1 MLGQKSA
8 QRELFRP
15 DNLFLDHVGED
26 SLYGFFATA
35 GHRMFRDSDFAGLYR
50 EDQGRP
56 SVPPSQLCVALLLQA
71 REGVSDDEAVQR
83 TSYDLRWKVALGLE
97 LDEKLCAKSTLQLF
111 RAKLI
116 LNDKYQQVFESSV
129 KECRKRGLLKRKKLA
144 VALDT
149 TPVLG
154 RGAVKDTFN
163 LISDQIRIVVKEV
176 VLLKGGDA
184 EDVVAREG
192 LGRHFGSSFK
202 AALDIDWDDAAQK
215 RAVVTQ
221 LVGDAKVALALASRS
236 LRGYAKGAENAQ
248 PLREAQKML
257 ADLLLQDIEE
267 DPDDG
272 KGAKIRKGTAPDRI
286 VSTTDPEMRHGRK
299 SKSNRFD
306 GHKASIAVDADSG
319 VILATDV
326 IPGNAHDSEGAGD
339 LVKQAA
345 KVAGSDVER
354 VLGDTAYGTS
364 AARKD
369 IQKAAKNAD
378 IIAKVPPAPSRQGVE
393 FTVEDFDIDI
403 EGEVATCPAGKQ
415 SIRYET
421 PKGTK
426 DHRFIFSQADCTH
439 CPLRSKCTSAKK
451 VARKITLSE
460 NYDELRR
467 HRKRQKTKSFKASYR
482 KRVKVEHRIARLVQ
496 LGVRQARY
504 FGRAKVAYQVAMAA
518 TAANLVMMIG

>member
-1 MLGQKSA
+1 
-8 QRELFRP
+8 
-15 DNLFLDHVGED
+15 
-26 SLYGFFATA
+26 
-35 GHRMFRDSDFAGLYR
+35 
-50 EDQGRP
+50 
-56 SVPPSQLCVALLLQA
+56 
-71 REGVSDDEAVQR
+71 
-83 TSYDLRWKVALGLE
+83 
-97 LDEKLCAKSTLQLF
+97 
-111 RAKLI
+111 
-116 LNDKYQQVFESSV
+116 
-129 KECRKRGLLKRKKLA
+129 
-144 VALDT
+144 
-149 TPVLG
+149 
-154 RGAVKDTFN
+154 
-163 LISDQIRIVVKEV
+163 
-176 VLLKGGDA
+176 
-184 EDVVAREG
+184 
-192 LGRHFGSSFK
+192 
-202 AALDIDWDDAAQK
+202 
-215 RAVVTQ
+215 
-221 LVGDAKVALALASRS
+221 
-236 LRGYAKGAENAQ
+236 
-248 PLREAQKML
+248 
-257 ADLLLQDIEE
+257 LLLQDIEE

-326 IPGNAHDSEGAGD
+326 IPGNAHDSQGAGD

-345 KVAGSDVER
+345 KVAGCDVER

-378 IIAKVPPAPSRQGVE
+378 IIAKVPPATSRRGVE

-403 EGEVATCPAGKQ
+403 EGQVATCPAGKQ

-426 DHRFIFSQADCTH
+426 DHRFIFSRADCTN
-439 CPLRSKCTSAKK
+439 CSLRSKCTSAKK
-451 VARKITLSE
+451 AARTITLSE
-460 NYDELRR
+460 NYEELRI

>member
-1 MLGQKSA
+1 MLGRRSA

-15 DNLFLDHVGED
+15 DNLYLAHVGED
-26 SLYGFFATA
+26 SLYGFFATS
-35 GHRMFRDSDFAGLYR
+35 GHRIFRDSDFAALYQ

-56 SVPPSQLCVALLLQA
+56 SVPPSQLCIALLLQA

-83 TSYDLRWKVALGLE
+83 TAYDLRWKVALGLE
-97 LDEKLCAKSTLQLF
+97 IDEKLCAKSTLQLF

-116 LNDKYQQVFESSV
+116 LNDEYQQVFESSV
-129 KECRKRGLLKRKKLA
+129 KECRKTGLLKRKKLA

-176 VLLKGGDA
+176 VSLKGGDV
-184 EDVVAREG
+184 ETVVAREG

-202 AALDIDWDDAAQK
+202 AAFDIDWDDAAQK
-215 RAVVTQ
+215 RAVVAQ
-221 LVGDAKVALALASRS
+221 LVGDAKVALELAKRS
-236 LRGYAKGAENAQ
+236 VRGYAKGAEETQ

-257 ADLLLQDIEE
+257 ADLLLQDIED

-272 KGAKIRKGTAPDRI
+272 GGPKIRKGTAPDRI
-286 VSTTDPEMRHGRK
+286 LSTTDPEMRHGRK
-299 SKSNRFD
+299 SKSTRFD
-306 GHKASIAVDADSG
+306 GHKASVAVDADSG

-326 IPGNAHDSEGAGD
+326 IPGNAHDSQGAGD
-339 LVKQAA
+339 LVRQSA
-345 KVAGSDVER
+345 KVTGSEVEQ

-369 IQKAAKNAD
+369 IEKAAKGAD
-378 IIAKVPPAPSRQGVE
+378 IIAKVPPAASRNGVE
-393 FTVEDFDIDI
+393 FTAEDFDVDL
-403 EGEVATCPAGKQ
+403 ENEVATCPAGKQ
-415 SIRYET
+415 SIRHET

-426 DHRFIFSQADCTH
+426 DHRFVFSQTDCTN
-439 CPLRSKCTSAKK
+439 CSLRSKCTSAKK
-451 VARKITLSE
+451 RSRMLTLSE
-460 NYDELRR
+460 NYDELRG
-467 HRKRQKTKSFKASYR
+467 HRKRQKMKSFKARYR
-482 KRVKVEHRIARLVQ
+482 QRVKVEHRIARLIQ

-518 TAANLVMMIG
+518 AAANLVMMIG